1 MNADLARAFLLTQ
14 QLLTVFWEWLQRLGP
29 LLVLLAAWLAYYLP
43 AKRRAREAH
52 HEAIKKRVLEPL
64 LERVNFQ
71 LSVLEQ
77 KVPPI
82 VVDVEMLPGEDPRP
96 RVVDPPPQP
105 QQFVLRA
112 TILGELPTYPLLGVA
127 KFAPI
132 HRLLYACT
140 KTSHL
145 PDVVLRFEALEGR
158 LRQYCNDCLRV
169 AVRLQQKFTEK
180 APVPA
185 TLSDRPT
192 TGSWLNPARLAL
204 YILCYG
210 LGVDRSPL
218 RKSSNGMLLE
228 APGTPIAA
236 RGMPEQIDACV
247 ALVEDLLPD
256 DGSVAALL
264 DQARLL
270 VPEAEELAA
279 EIRAR
284 LLMAHLPGRC
294 RYLRL

>member
-1 MNADLARAFLLTQ
+1 MSADLARALLLTQ

-29 LLVLLAAWLAYYLP
+29 LVVLFAAWLAYYLP

-52 HEAIKKRVLEPL
+52 HAAIKKRVLEPL

-77 KVPPI
+77 KMPPL
-82 VVDVEMLPGEDPRP
+82 VVDTEMVPSEDPRP
-96 RVVDPPPQP
+96 RAVDPPPQ
-105 QQFVLRA
+105 QYRFVLRVVVP
-112 TILGELPTYPLLGVA
+112 GELPTYPLLGA
-127 KFAPI
+127 DKFAPI
-132 HRLLYACT
+132 DPLLHACA
-140 KTSHL
+140 KASHL
-145 PDVVLRFEALEGR
+145 PDAIRSFEALEDR
-158 LRQYCNDCLRV
+158 VREYCHECLRLTV
-169 AVRLQQKFTEK
+169 QVQEK
-180 APVPA
+180 LMERAPVPA

-204 YILCYG
+204 YILCYR

-218 RKSSNGMLLE
+218 RKGSNRWTLE
-228 APGTPIAA
+228 TPGNATAA
-236 RGMPEQIDACV
+236 SGLPGQIDACA
-247 ALVEDLLPD
+247 ALVEELLPD
-256 DGSVAALL
+256 DGSAATLL

-270 VPEAEELAA
+270 IPEAEELAA